1 MLYYKG
7 LNDLKLKKIIL
18 TNFGKFE
25 NFILDLDDGLNV
37 VYGKNEAGKSTIQA
51 FIHGMFYGFLKPDA
65 KKTIYLD
72 ELKKYEPFDRIDY
85 RGSMLFEHEKVYY
98 RIERTF
104 KKNSEDLRVYNEVT
118 GEDITRKFANS
129 GNTRIIQPG
138 FYFFNMDYTT
148 FKNTIS
154 LGQNEATVDKKISE
168 KLRERLSNSYQT
180 NSENISLN
188 NALNLL
194 ENKRKEI
201 GSIKAKTSDYAK
213 IIDKVGKNEERL
225 REIKAKEQQYDEYLI
240 KRLNVIKEISELN
253 TYIEE
258 LNSNLDKIYY
268 YEKFE
273 KYLKA
278 KKLVDNIALTREKI
292 EIINPILDISNE
304 DIIEIENIDKILEGY
319 QNELNMI
326 NREKA
331 QIISNINDIGYD
343 ENRYLNLIESKEK
356 INKLIQLEPKKEVNS
371 FEKGIDK
378 GIDKDSKLR
387 LKIINILTVL
397 FIAVDILVS
406 VYAYNIRNM
415 IALISIQALWA
426 FMLILHR
433 YKKRLLK
440 QIDILDQYQNKKNE
454 YLVLLKQEG
463 ISNVEDLKEK
473 LDDIISE
480 INLLDLDKKD
490 IYRMKMRLKDLE
502 DKEILTQKT
511 FDNYRQKI
519 EEILSKHE
527 VNSIE
532 EIYQAYE
539 KHRENKVLENELRLN
554 EDILKTLL
562 KTDSF
567 EELENEFNNIKS
579 ISQPLNYDKKS
590 DLETELRNKRNE
602 LMELEK
608 KLSNLEG
615 ILKSIDNLFEEKMYI
630 EEENK
635 VLKNKLDEYD
645 LELKAIEIA
654 ESKINRISED
664 IHSNFAPELNRKIGE
679 KINFITSG
687 KYSTIKVDKDMC
699 MKVLEPKTNKLISL
713 DRLSYGTV
721 DQINFALRLALSE
734 EIGAEKLPVILDE
747 PFAHF
752 DDERLKNT
760 LDMLN
765 KIKEERQ
772 VILFTCHK
780 TEQILLEKMEC
791 EVNFLQI

>member
-72 ELKKYEPFDRIDY
+72 ELKKYEPFDRTDY

-118 GEDITRKFANS
+118 GEDITKKFANS

-371 FEKGIDK
+371 FEKDIDRK
-378 GIDKDSKLR
+378 TKQR
-387 LKIINILTVL
+387 LKFINVLTIL
-397 FIAVDILVS
+397 FIAIDTSIS
-406 VYAYNIRNM
+406 VYAFNKRNM
-415 IALISIQALWA
+415 IALISIQAIWV
-426 FMLILHR
+426 FILILHGYR
-433 YKKRLLK
+433 KKVLK
-440 QIDILDQYQNKKNE
+440 QIDILDQYQNEKSD
-454 YLVLLKQEG
+454 YLALLKQEG
-463 ISNVEDLKEK
+463 FSDVEDLKEK

-602 LMELEK
+602 RMELEK

-615 ILKSIDNLFEEKMYI
+615 ILKSTDNLFEEKMYI

>member
-72 ELKKYEPFDRIDY
+72 ELKKYEPFDRTDY

-118 GEDITRKFANS
+118 GEDITKKFANS

-292 EIINPILDISNE
+292 EIINPKLDISNE

-343 ENRYLNLIESKEK
+343 ENRYFNLIESKEK

-371 FEKGIDK
+371 FEKDIDRK
-378 GIDKDSKLR
+378 TKQR
-387 LKIINILTVL
+387 LKFINVLTIL
-397 FIAVDILVS
+397 FIAIDTSIS
-406 VYAYNIRNM
+406 VYAFNKRNM
-415 IALISIQALWA
+415 IALISIQAIWV
-426 FMLILHR
+426 FILILHGYR
-433 YKKRLLK
+433 KKVLK
-440 QIDILDQYQNKKNE
+440 QIDILDQYQNEKSD
-454 YLVLLKQEG
+454 YLALLKQEG
-463 ISNVEDLKEK
+463 FSDVEDLKEK